1 MNRRNFFTF
10 SSSNTNDKKVPKPME
25 VSTGLEPYSAPLT
38 IRSAGHALR
47 RMTFGVSYPTLQSVV
62 GKTAAELF
70 DQIAMPMQTDAVP
83 AWANNIPTNPADF
96 QLFQQQR
103 TELQVWLC
111 NQMRKTT
118 LSMQEKM
125 VFFLSH
131 IYTSDTQKIRYA
143 QFMLNNN
150 QKLRSAC
157 FGNLKSLAIEMCKDS
172 AMLIFL
178 DGTANRVGRPNEN
191 FAREFFELFTL
202 GVGNYTETDILE
214 ASRAFTGWQI
224 NPTSL
229 DARFVPNRFDNQ
241 PKTIFGQTGNWGVD
255 DVVRITFEQQ
265 ACAEFY
271 VRKLYRFFVYEII
284 TDFAEENVIKPL
296 AQLLRD
302 SNYEIKPVLRKLF
315 TSQHFFDNEF
325 HGSEIKSPANF
336 FIGFTNETGAT
347 NYPTNVV
354 VLGMA
359 IQAQE
364 LLNPPTVQG
373 WVGYRSWIN
382 TVTLPQRQQVC
393 NLFLV
398 NRTYLNTPLNPAY
411 NWVNFAKQFPD
422 NNDAN
427 KLVKNIVDYLVSF
440 DVAQSQIDA
449 LVDEMLAGLPAIYWD
464 INGATAPTQLQ
475 LLMKAIYNLPEYQLN

>member
-1 MNRRNFFTF
+1 
-10 SSSNTNDKKVPKPME
+10 ME
-25 VSTGLEPYSAPLT
+25 VSTGLEPYTAPLT
-38 IRSAGHALR
+38 IRSAGQMLR
-47 RMTFGVSYPTLQSVV
+47 RLTFGVSYPTLQSTV
-62 GKTAAELF
+62 GKTASELF
-70 DQIAMPMQTDAVP
+70 DQLAMPSTIDALP
-83 AWANNIPTNPADF
+83 SWATTLPTNPADF

-103 TELQVWLC
+103 TELQTWLC
-111 NQMRKTT
+111 NQMRKPQ

-157 FGNLKSLAIEMCKDS
+157 FGNLKSLATEMCKDS

-178 DGTANRVGRPNEN
+178 DGTANRVGKPNEN

-214 ASRAFTGWQI
+214 SSRAFTGWQV

-229 DARFVPNRFDNQ
+229 DSRFVPNRFDNQ

-255 DVVRITFEQQ
+255 DVVRITFEQS
-265 ACAEFY
+265 ACAEYY

-284 TDFAEENVIKPL
+284 TDFAEQNIIQPL

-302 SNYEIKPVLRKLF
+302 SNYEIKPVLKKLF
-315 TSQHFFDNEF
+315 TSQHFFDSEF
-325 HGSEIKSPANF
+325 HGSMIKSPADF
-336 FIGFTNETGAT
+336 FIGFTNEVNST
-347 NYPTNVV
+347 NYPNNVV

-359 IQAQE
+359 IQSQE

-398 NRTYLNTPLNPAY
+398 NRTYLNTPLTPAY

-422 NNDAN
+422 FSDAK
-427 KLVKNIVDYLVSF
+427 KLVTNIVEYVVAF
-440 DVAQSQIDA
+440 DVAESQIDA
-449 LVDEMLAGLPAIYWD
+449 LVDEMMAGLPAIYWD
-464 INGATAPTQLQ
+464 INGPTAPTQLQ
-475 LLMKAIYNLPEYQLN
+475 LLMKAVYNLPEYQLN